1 MSENSVSFSRALRM
15 APWSL
20 SRGVGQVMFQD
31 NVWTGVL
38 FMVGIIVG
46 AYIEGMPVVAL
57 GAIVGVVTSTAAGY
71 LFGFPDSDGNEGL
84 WGFNGVL
91 VGCALPTFLANT
103 VWMWIA
109 LIVCAAMTTWVR
121 TGMNNLLAPWR
132 VSSFTFPFVFCT
144 WCFLLAGREFL
155 GMAATHM
162 SAPAIDYTIAPVVC
176 HNVVDF
182 AEYWLKGVAQV
193 FLIDSWLT
201 GIIFLVALAVASWRA
216 ALWAA
221 ISSAVA
227 LCMALLWE
235 AQGSSIIGG
244 LYGFSA
250 VLTGIALGAT
260 FWKPTLRNSIMAL
273 FGVVATVFIQA
284 AMNAMMA
291 PLGLASLTAP
301 FCIGTWLFMLP
312 LLEPKISQ
320 SDNKISQ
327 SDKK

>member
-1 MSENSVSFSRALRM
+1 MSDATFSIKRLAGT
-15 APWSL
+15 APWAMC
-20 SRGVGQVMFQD
+20 RGAGQVMFQD

-38 FMVGIIVG
+38 FIIGIFVG
-46 AYIEGMPVVAL
+46 AYMEGMPVVVWGAL
-57 GAIVGVVTSTAAGY
+57 TGLAVSTLAGY
-71 LFGFPDSDGNEGL
+71 LFKMPDADGREGL
-84 WGFNGVL
+84 WGFNGIL

-144 WCFLLAGREFL
+144 WCFLLAGREFA
-155 GMAATHM
+155 GMGPAHM
-162 SAPAIDYTIAPVVC
+162 STPELAYTISPLEC
-176 HNVVDF
+176 HSVLDF
-182 AEYWLKGVAQV
+182 AEYWLKGIAQV
-193 FLIDSWLT
+193 FLINSWVT
-201 GIIFLVALAVASWRA
+201 GAVFLIGLAIASWRA
-216 ALWAA
+216 ALWAG
-221 ISSAVA
+221 ISSLIA
-227 LCMALLWE
+227 LVMALLWQ

-260 FWKPTLRNSIMAL
+260 FWKPTLRNSLMAA

-284 AMNAMMA
+284 AMNALLA
-291 PLGLASLTAP
+291 HVGLASLTAP

-312 LLEPKISQ
+312 LLAPSAPKQ
-320 SDNKISQ
+320 N
-327 SDKK
+327 

>member
-1 MSENSVSFSRALRM
+1 MSEENVSLSRIVRTS
-15 APWSL
+15 PWSL
-20 SRGVGQVMFQD
+20 SRGVAQVMFQN

-38 FMVGIIVG
+38 FMIGIIVG
-46 AYIEGMPVVAL
+46 SYVEGMPVVAW
-57 GAIVGVVTSTAAGY
+57 GALTGLVSSTVAGY
-71 LFGFPDSDGNEGL
+71 LFGFKTSDGLQGL

-103 VWMWIA
+103 VWMWLA
-109 LIVCAAMTTWVR
+109 LVICSAMTTWVR
-121 TGMNNLLAPWR
+121 AGMNNMLSPWR

-144 WCFLLAGREFL
+144 WCFLLSGREFL

-162 SAPAIDYTIAPVVC
+162 SAPAIDYTITPVVC
-176 HNVVDF
+176 RNVIDF

-193 FLIDSWLT
+193 FLIDSWVT
-201 GIIFLVALAVASWRA
+201 GIIFLIGLSVASWRA
-216 ALWAA
+216 AMWAA

-227 LCMALLWE
+227 LGMALLWE

-260 FWKPTLRNSIMAL
+260 FWKPTFRNSIMAL

-284 AMNAMMA
+284 AMNALMA

-312 LLEPKISQ
+312 LLTPRI
-320 SDNKISQ
+320 SDNTK
-327 SDKK
+327 

>member
-1 MSENSVSFSRALRM
+1 MTDYTISISRTVRTL
-15 APWSL
+15 PWSL

-38 FMVGIIVG
+38 FMIGIFAG
-46 AYIEGMPVVAL
+46 AYIEGLPVVAW
-57 GAIVGVVTSTAAGY
+57 GALTGLFVSTVCGY
-71 LFGFPDSDGNEGL
+71 LFGLPKNDGRQGL

-103 VWMWIA
+103 VWMWVA
-109 LIVCAAMTTWVR
+109 LVVCSAMTTWVR

-132 VSSFTFPFVFCT
+132 ISSFTFPFVFCT
-144 WCFLLAGREFL
+144 WCFLLAGREFA
-155 GMAATHM
+155 GMAGVHM
-162 SAPAIDYTIAPVVC
+162 SQPEIDYTITPIVL
-176 HNVVDF
+176 HNALDAV
-182 AEYWLKGVAQV
+182 EYWLKGVAQV

-201 GIIFLVALAVASWRA
+201 GVIFLIALAVASWRA
-216 ALWAA
+216 AMWAA

-227 LCMALLWE
+227 LAMALLWE

-260 FWKPTLRNSIMAL
+260 FWKPTLRNSLMAL

-284 AMNAMMA
+284 AMNALLA
-291 PLGLASLTAP
+291 PIGLASLTAP
-301 FCIGTWLFMLP
+301 FCVATWLFMLP
-312 LLEPKISQ
+312 KLALDTG
-320 SDNKISQ
+320 SDTSK
-327 SDKK
+327 

>member
-1 MSENSVSFSRALRM
+1 MSDATFSIKRLAGT
-15 APWSL
+15 APWAMC
-20 SRGVGQVMFQD
+20 RGAGQVMFQD

-38 FMVGIIVG
+38 FIIGIFVG
-46 AYIEGMPVVAL
+46 AYMEGMPVVVWGAL
-57 GAIVGVVTSTAAGY
+57 TGLAVSTLAGY
-71 LFGFPDSDGNEGL
+71 LFKMPDADGREGL
-84 WGFNGVL
+84 WGFNGIL

-144 WCFLLAGREFL
+144 WCFLLAGREFA
-155 GMAATHM
+155 GMGPAHM
-162 SAPAIDYTIAPVVC
+162 STPELAYTISPLEC
-176 HNVVDF
+176 HSVLDF
-182 AEYWLKGVAQV
+182 AEYWLKGIAQV
-193 FLIDSWLT
+193 FLINSWVT
-201 GIIFLVALAVASWRA
+201 GAVFLIGFAIASWRA
-216 ALWAA
+216 ALWAG
-221 ISSAVA
+221 ISSLIA
-227 LCMALLWE
+227 LVMALLWQ

-260 FWKPTLRNSIMAL
+260 FWKPTLRNSLMAA

-284 AMNAMMA
+284 AMNALLA
-291 PLGLASLTAP
+291 PVGLASLTAP

-312 LLEPKISQ
+312 LLAPSAPKQ
-320 SDNKISQ
+320 N
-327 SDKK
+327 

>member
-1 MSENSVSFSRALRM
+1 MSDATFSIKRLAGT
-15 APWSL
+15 APWAMC
-20 SRGVGQVMFQD
+20 RGAGQVMFQD

-38 FMVGIIVG
+38 FIIGIFVG
-46 AYIEGMPVVAL
+46 AYMEGMPVVVWGAL
-57 GAIVGVVTSTAAGY
+57 TGLAVSTLAGY
-71 LFGFPDSDGNEGL
+71 LFKMPDADGREGL
-84 WGFNGVL
+84 WGFNGIL

-144 WCFLLAGREFL
+144 WCFLLAGREFA
-155 GMAATHM
+155 GMGPAHM
-162 SAPAIDYTIAPVVC
+162 STPELAYTISPLEC
-176 HNVVDF
+176 HSVLDF
-182 AEYWLKGVAQV
+182 AEYWLKGIAKV
-193 FLIDSWLT
+193 FLINSWVT
-201 GIIFLVALAVASWRA
+201 GAVFLIGLAIASWRA
-216 ALWAA
+216 ALWAG
-221 ISSAVA
+221 ISSLIA
-227 LCMALLWE
+227 LVMALLWQ

-260 FWKPTLRNSIMAL
+260 FWKPTLRNSLMAA

-284 AMNAMMA
+284 AMNALLA
-291 PLGLASLTAP
+291 PVGLASLTAP

-312 LLEPKISQ
+312 LLAPSAPKQ
-320 SDNKISQ
+320 N
-327 SDKK
+327 

>member
-1 MSENSVSFSRALRM
+1 MSDATFSIKRLAGT
-15 APWSL
+15 APWAMC
-20 SRGVGQVMFQD
+20 RGAGQVMFQD

-38 FMVGIIVG
+38 FIIGIFVG
-46 AYIEGMPVVAL
+46 AYMGGMPVVVWGAL
-57 GAIVGVVTSTAAGY
+57 TGLAVSTLAGY
-71 LFGFPDSDGNEGL
+71 LFKMPDADGREGL
-84 WGFNGVL
+84 WGFNGIL

-144 WCFLLAGREFL
+144 WCFLLAGREFA
-155 GMAATHM
+155 GMGPAHM
-162 SAPAIDYTIAPVVC
+162 STPELAYTISPLEC
-176 HNVVDF
+176 HSVLDF
-182 AEYWLKGVAQV
+182 AEYWLKGIAQV
-193 FLIDSWLT
+193 FLINSWVT
-201 GIIFLVALAVASWRA
+201 GAVFLIGLAIASWRA
-216 ALWAA
+216 ALWAG
-221 ISSAVA
+221 ISSLIA
-227 LCMALLWE
+227 LVMALLWQ

-260 FWKPTLRNSIMAL
+260 FWKPTLRNSLMAA

-284 AMNAMMA
+284 AMNALLA
-291 PLGLASLTAP
+291 PVGLASLTAP

-312 LLEPKISQ
+312 LLAPSAPKQ
-320 SDNKISQ
+320 N
-327 SDKK
+327 